1 MTSCNRSR
9 SGVGSAAVF
18 FNRTRSSSSCFGFLI
33 SGGGV
38 PTYSY
43 N

>member
-9 SGVGSAAVF
+9 SGVGSTAVF
-18 FNRTRSSSSCFGFLI
+18 FNRTRSSYCCFGFLI
-33 SGGGV
+33 SGESV
-38 PTYSY
+38 PTYFY